1 MKKYN
6 YIHII
11 HFLFLS
17 SFIATVKALK
27 TLSERFLYHN
37 ETHFLKYLCLLN
49 NYSNMKEEK
58 KFSTIIFSFANT
70 FSIQVLQLFFYSKIN
85 IPSIFIKLSKRTI
98 LDLTSGGELF
108 RVYDLRSEFVTSA
121 LLNASSNHREGT
133 PETKRDR

>member
-11 HFLFLS
+11 IHFLILFFCVVLS
-17 SFIATVKALK
+17 P
-27 TLSERFLYHN
+27 LSKRQKLCQSFLYHN
-37 ETHFLKYLCLLN
+37 ETHFLKYLCFLN

-58 KFSTIIFSFANT
+58 NFSTIIFSFANT
-70 FSIQVLQLFFYSKIN
+70 FDTSFTIIFLFSK
-85 IPSIFIKLSKRTI
+85 SRTI
-98 LDLTSGGELF
+98 LDLTSGGEFF